1 MRYDAIVIGGG
12 HNGLT
17 CAAYLAKAGR
27 KTLVLERRHVL
38 GGAAVT
44 EEVFPGYKFSV
55 CSYVVSLLRPEIIRD
70 LDLPAHGLELLPLDG
85 TLTPMLNGDY
95 LWRMNDHNRSR
106 REIARHS
113 RKDADAYDDY
123 GMAMVEMGRFA
134 KPILSM
140 TPPDPMSLDPR
151 GLLDLLSVGKRFR
164 GMRYHDKVNQVQLL
178 TMSAVDFLDQWFETD
193 ALKATMSASGIIGT
207 FLGVRSPGTAYVLL
221 HHYMGEIDGAFRSW
235 GLSRGGTGAVSN
247 AIAGAARRFGAEIR
261 TEAPVAHILRRN
273 GRATGVALENGDEI
287 QADIVVSS
295 VDPRLTFE
303 RFMNTKDL
311 PEEFVQ
317 GVKRYKYRGSS
328 GKVNLALDALPDFTC
343 LPGPGEHLRGAIS
356 ISPSVDYMERAYDE
370 AKHGAFSS
378 RPYIDIVIPTLSDSS
393 LAPPGK
399 HVMSC
404 FVQYAP
410 YHLKPGDVWDDAR
423 RDAFGDAVI
432 DAIAVHAPNIR
443 NIIRHRQVL
452 TPLDIERTFGLSEG
466 NIFQGELS
474 LEQLFFLRP
483 VPGWAQYA
491 TPIDRLYMC
500 GSATHPGGG
509 IMGAPGKNAAEKIL
523 KDAKR

>member
-1 MRYDAIVIGGG
+1 MKYDAIVIGGG

-17 CAAYLAKAGR
+17 CAAYLARAGR

-44 EEVFPGYKFSV
+44 EEVFPGFRFSV

-70 LDLPAHGLELLPLDG
+70 LDLPSHGLELLPLDG
-85 TLTPMLNGDY
+85 TFTPMLNGDY

-106 REIARHS
+106 QEIARHS
-113 RKDADAYDDY
+113 KRDADAYDDY

-134 KPILSM
+134 KPILGM
-140 TPPDPMSLDPR
+140 TPPDPMSLEPR
-151 GLLDLLSVGKRFR
+151 GLLELLSVGKRFR
-164 GMRYHDKVNQVQLL
+164 DMRYHDKVNQVQLL

-261 TEAPVAHILRRN
+261 TEAPVARILTRN
-273 GRATGVALENGDEI
+273 GRTTGVALENGDEI
-287 QADIVVSS
+287 QADVVVSS

-303 RFMNTKDL
+303 RFMDAKEL
-311 PEEFVQ
+311 PGEFMD
-317 GVKRYKYRGSS
+317 GVRRYKYRGSS
-328 GKVNLALDALPDFTC
+328 GKVNMALDALPDFTC
-343 LPGPGEHLRGAIS
+343 RPGHGEHLRGAIS
-356 ISPSVDYMERAYDE
+356 ISPSVDYMERAYDQ
-370 AKHGAFSS
+370 AKHGAFSE

-393 LAPPGK
+393 LPPPGK

-423 RDAFGDAVI
+423 RDAFGDAVVN
-432 DAIAVHAPNIR
+432 AIAEHAPNIR

-491 TPIDRLYMC
+491 TPIDQLYMC

-523 KDAKR
+523 KDGRR

>member
-85 TLTPMLNGDY
+85 TLTPMLNGAY

-140 TPPDPMSLDPR
+140 TPPDPMSLEPR

-235 GLSRGGTGAVSN
+235 GLSRGGTGAVSE

-261 TEAPVAHILRRN
+261 TEAPVAHILTKN
-273 GRATGVALENGDEI
+273 GRTTGVALENGDEI

-311 PEEFVQ
+311 PDEFVQ

-410 YHLKPGDVWDDAR
+410 YHLKPGDAWDDAR
-423 RDAFGDAVI
+423 REAFGDAVI

-491 TPIDRLYMC
+491 TPIDKLYMC

>member
-1 MRYDAIVIGGG
+1 MKYDAIVIGGG

-17 CAAYLAKAGR
+17 CAAYLARAGR

-44 EEVFPGYKFSV
+44 EEVFPGFKFSV

-70 LDLPAHGLELLPLDG
+70 LDLPSHGLELLPLDG
-85 TLTPMLNGDY
+85 TFTPMLNGDY

-106 REIARHS
+106 QEIARHS
-113 RKDADAYDDY
+113 KRDADAYDDY

-134 KPILSM
+134 KPILGM

-151 GLLDLLSVGKRFR
+151 GLLELLSVGKRFR
-164 GMRYHDKVNQVQLL
+164 DMRYHDKVNQVQLL

-261 TEAPVAHILRRN
+261 TEAPVARILTRN
-273 GRATGVALENGDEI
+273 GRTTGVALENGDEI
-287 QADIVVSS
+287 QADVVVSS

-303 RFMNTKDL
+303 RFMDAKEL
-311 PEEFVQ
+311 PGEFMD
-317 GVKRYKYRGSS
+317 GVRRYKYRGSS
-328 GKVNLALDALPDFTC
+328 GKVNMALDALPDFTC
-343 LPGPGEHLRGAIS
+343 RPGHGEHLRGAIS
-356 ISPSVDYMERAYDE
+356 ISPSVDYMERAYDQ
-370 AKHGAFSS
+370 AKHGAFSE

-410 YHLKPGDVWDDAR
+410 YHLKPGDVWDDQR
-423 RDAFGDAVI
+423 REAFGDAVVN
-432 DAIAVHAPNIR
+432 AIAEHAPNIR

-491 TPIDRLYMC
+491 TPIDQLYMC

-523 KDAKR
+523 KDGRR